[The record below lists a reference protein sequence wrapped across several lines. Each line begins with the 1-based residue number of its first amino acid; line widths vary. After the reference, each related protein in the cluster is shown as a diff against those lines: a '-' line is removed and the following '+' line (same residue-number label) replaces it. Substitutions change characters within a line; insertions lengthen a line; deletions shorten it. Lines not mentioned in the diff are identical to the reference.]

1 MERVKFY
8 GLSDLSTSSHFERIK
23 NIIET
28 FGEVEVNNLLDVLE
42 IYNVLKF
49 LKHKVYPSSLT
60 EEDVKKAVITINKS
74 LSIFFNKLS
83 RDDILQSFEYFFSP
97 EEMEGNVIKKSERTE
112 LDKYSQSLFIDDF
125 LECFEKYKLN
135 EKISED
141 DFDWCIQNYSIP
153 ISHFLKSQYYM
164 NEFSLI
170 IKKCFLKN
178 PSNFELLLSNYTS
191 DRSVYF
197 IPSNITKDEMYKFC
211 ELYIGYEFANL
222 NYTRLIGNGIKG
234 LKELSIDS
242 KLQLKA
248 RKRSEE
254 IEEELFSEESTSI
267 NKGIEY
273 KLEVNTDKEKYD
285 KSVVSFKALVDL
297 EYLEKENFPE
307 NLLEYM
313 MYFDYFF
320 TNNWIFNLPSFPNFE
335 SSTFSRAFS
344 GVYTKKYY
352 ETTPYFINKNYLI
365 LLTFKVFQE
374 RIKEITGSRIEDL
387 LVFFFSAYSKENF
400 DIDWLPLDFAD
411 ETQKLNIQIKNLVT
425 LEEQIRKQWKLY
437 SEEKEVDREL
447 FELESTPV
455 FSSLKSLLDK
465 KYIYINE
472 KNQNIQK
479 ILHLL
484 FSDQSDL
491 IYVNEEFNA
500 HSFVQ
505 LINEN
510 KIKKCMYRNY
520 QQLDI
525 DFLVNN
531 KVISVNQDEE
541 IYITEK
547 QATRVLIFSLL
558 YKYGVIHFHHGI
570 QKLSEKKK
578 LNKQQKEIDEMIDE
592 DLLVNETTLFAKPE
606 VDYLNYILNN
616 SMFDNALGLRNKYS
630 HGSTIEGDEEDYF
643 YILVIL
649 VLYIVKINEELIL
662 DINT

>member
-23 NIIET
+23 NIIENS
-28 FGEVEVNNLLDVLE
+28 GEVEVDNLLDILE

-49 LKHKVYPSSLT
+49 LKYKVYPSSLT
-60 EEDVKKAVITINKS
+60 EEDVKKAVSAINKS
-74 LSIFFNKLS
+74 ISIFFNKLS
-83 RDDILQSFEYFFSP
+83 KDDILQSFEYFFSP
-97 EEMEGNVIKKSERTE
+97 EEVEKNIIKKSERIE
-112 LDKYSQSLFIDDF
+112 LDKYSQILFIDDF

-141 DFDWCIQNYSIP
+141 DFDGCIQNYSIP
-153 ISHFLKSQYYM
+153 ISHFLKSQYFM
-164 NEFSLI
+164 NEFPLI
-170 IKKCFLKN
+170 IKKYFLKD

-191 DRSVYF
+191 DRPGYF
-197 IPSNITKDEMYKFC
+197 IPSNITKDEMYRFC
-211 ELYIGYEFANL
+211 ELYIGYEFVNL
-222 NYTRLIGNGIKG
+222 NYTRLIGDGIMG
-234 LKELSIDS
+234 LKELSIDA

-248 RKRSEE
+248 RKRSKEM
-254 IEEELFSEESTSI
+254 EEELFSEESTSI
-267 NKGIEY
+267 NRGIGY
-273 KLEVNTDKEKYD
+273 SFGVYIDKENYD
-285 KSVVSFKALVDL
+285 KSELGFKTLVDL
-297 EYLEKENFPE
+297 KYLEKENYPE

-313 MYFDYFF
+313 MYFEYFF
-320 TNNWIFNLPSFPNFE
+320 KDNWIFNLPSFPNWE
-335 SSTFSRAFS
+335 SSTFSRVFS
-344 GVYTKKYY
+344 GVYTKKSY
-352 ETTPYFINKNYLI
+352 ELTPYFINKNYLI

-400 DIDWLPLDFAD
+400 NVDWLPLDFAD

-437 SEEKEVDREL
+437 TEEKEIDREL

-455 FSSLKSLLDK
+455 LSSLKSLLDK

-472 KNQNIQK
+472 KKQNIQK

-491 IYVNEEFNA
+491 IYIDKEFNA

-520 QQLDI
+520 QQLHI

-531 KVISVNQDEE
+531 RIISVNQDEE
-541 IYITEK
+541 IYMTEK
-547 QATRVLIFSLL
+547 QVIRVLIFSVL
-558 YKYGVIHFHHGI
+558 YKYGVIHYHHGI
-570 QKLSEKKK
+570 QKLSRKKE
-578 LNKQQKEIDEMIDE
+578 LNELQKEIDEMLKE

-630 HGSTIEGDEEDYF
+630 HGSIIKGDEEDYF
-643 YILVIL
+643 YILIIL
-649 VLYIVKINEELIL
+649 VFYIVKINEELVLGI
-662 DINT
+662 DA